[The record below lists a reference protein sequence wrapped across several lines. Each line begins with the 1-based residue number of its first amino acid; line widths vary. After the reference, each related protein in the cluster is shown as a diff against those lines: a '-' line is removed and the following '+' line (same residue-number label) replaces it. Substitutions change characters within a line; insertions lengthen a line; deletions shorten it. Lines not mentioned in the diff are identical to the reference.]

1 LKQKKIIYFLFS
13 FVNIDLIIQAKSHIL
28 NAQQI
33 LEQINIQPE
42 DDHLTHNLLGFEVNL
57 FLMKCSTNTKQTLSQ
72 RDVKIKKKSI
82 DYNLELIE
90 EYLEKLKHLMSSK
103 DYDKKYLEF
112 LLIKLDIII
121 NNFEEFNDKIFEL
134 VNEIIGI
141 IEKYPSDNQITRQI
155 DIYLCCGLY
164 LIHFDDNIQDSFDYY
179 KKAVELSEKEEE
191 REASDNH
198 KYQLANA
205 CFQWGKAKV
214 RANRLKGKNK
224 IFIYMLIFI

>member
-1 LKQKKIIYFLFS
+1 
-13 FVNIDLIIQAKSHIL
+13 
-28 NAQQI
+28 
-33 LEQINIQPE
+33 
-42 DDHLTHNLLGFEVNL
+42 
-57 FLMKCSTNTKQTLSQ
+57 MKCSTILSQ
-72 RDVKIKKKSI
+72 RDVKTKKKPI

-121 NNFEEFNDKIFEL
+121 NNFEEFNNKIFEL
-134 VNEIIGI
+134 VNEIIDI
-141 IEKYPSDNQITRQI
+141 IEKYPSNDQITRQI

-164 LIHFDDNIQDSFDYY
+164 LIHFDDNIRDSFDYY

-191 REASDNH
+191 REPSDKH

-205 CFQWGKAKV
+205 CFQWGKAKL
-214 RANRLKGKNK
+214 RANRLKGKK
-224 IFIYMLIFI
+224 IKYLFIC